1 MFKTETNKA
10 HVKQILEMLKGAGA
24 DKIIVGFD
32 GSGDSG
38 SVHSVDICD
47 EQGKALQL
55 NFGVVYAVTSSTW
68 KDGKWE
74 QKEEDK
80 MMPVKEALETFC
92 YDMLEKTGID
102 WYNNDGGFG
111 ELTITLDPVEVQL
124 EVNQRYTEYNTDI
137 FELNAELE
145 EKE

>member
-24 DKIIVGFD
+24 DKIIVEFD

-38 SVHSVDICD
+38 SVHSVDIYD
-47 EQGKALQL
+47 NQNKLVRL
-55 NFGVVYAVTSSTW
+55 NFGVAYAVTSSSW

-74 QKEEDK
+74 QKEEVK
-80 MMPVKEALETFC
+80 MMPVTEALETFC
-92 YDMLEKTGID
+92 YDMLEKTGVD

-111 ELTITLDPVEVQL
+111 QLTITLDPVEVQL
-124 EVNQRYTEYNTDI
+124 EVNQRYTEYSTDT
-137 FELNAELE
+137 FTLDEELE